1 MQLVGTTE
9 GGDRTLCKH
18 SVPRIV
24 TTREICV
31 EVMRRLLA
39 CGIRIHRLD
48 AKTSDT
54 VYLLLDCGALGG
66 IRISDH
72 PARPNSNYRYNIG
85 SFVETNHTVHQPY
98 ERHFFTETNVG
109 SLANMIVADRREIKS
124 DLGDRAYASYVADCE
139 NDADST
145 WMPIL
150 SKGNEAVLDDECEDG
165 IRYLES
171 KHNIDDTMTHTG
183 NVRTA
188 KIAAM
193 ECVKPIVR
201 DRSARRTDVD
211 VIDCGKALIVGNDAD
226 GDTFAVSVSGADD
239 AYATGK
245 QKHRHKKTPI
255 LYQRNY
261 RII

>member
-1 MQLVGTTE
+1 M
-9 GGDRTLCKH
+9 CKH
-18 SVPRIV
+18 SCPRVI
-24 TTREICV
+24 TTQEICV

-124 DLGDRAYASYVADCE
+124 DVGDRAYASYVDDCE
-139 NDADST
+139 NDEDST

-165 IRYLES
+165 IRYLAS
-171 KHNIDDTMTHTG
+171 NSVDDIVTHNG
-183 NVRTA
+183 NVRMA

-193 ECVKPIVR
+193 DYVKPIVR
-201 DRSARRTDVD
+201 DRSVRRADVD
-211 VIDCGKALIVGNDAD
+211 AADCWKALIVGNDAD
-226 GDTFAVSVSGADD
+226 WDAFAVSVSGADET
-239 AYATGK
+239 YTTSK
-245 QKHRHKKTPI
+245 QKRRHKKTPI